1 MPECMRSD
9 NPTTILCMNRKWA
22 TATMAFFFSVTALA
36 QSQPYP
42 EDVHFPEGWGAPTPQ
57 PDRIILTFSGDPS
70 RTQSV
75 TWRTD
80 TTVKAAMAQISIA
93 HGAPRLRK
101 TATEVQALTTVM
113 DGRQVLTAGV
123 KSHYH
128 TATFTGLQ
136 PGTRYAYRV
145 GDGTHWSEWF
155 QFRTAADGEEPFT
168 FLYVGDAQ
176 NYIFELWSRVIREG
190 YRNAPDARFI
200 IHAGDLV
207 SDAHSERQWS
217 EWFMAGGWLHGML
230 PSVPV
235 TGNHEYRPLT
245 ADDAKAKRSSLSV
258 QWRHQFTLPENG
270 PSGLEETAY
279 TFDYQGARIVV
290 LNSMEQEQDQ
300 RDWLDSVLSD
310 NPNRWTIVSFH
321 FPIYSTSGERDNRE
335 LRECWKPVFDKHHV
349 DLVLQGHDH
358 TYGRG
363 RAWSFAS
370 NASTGVNRRD
380 RKSGTVYV
388 VSVSGGKMYDFKKG
402 GWDDY
407 DASLERKA
415 ENTQLFQ
422 TVRVEGNRLHYR
434 SITAAGELYD
444 AFELRKRHKGREAR
458 FRERMPATS
467 ERTHD
472 NTIPHYH

>member
-1 MPECMRSD
+1 MKKNWKVLGMAIVLS
-9 NPTTILCMNRKWA
+9 
-22 TATMAFFFSVTALA
+22 TAAMA

-42 EDVHFPEGWGAPTPQ
+42 EDVQFPPGWGAPSPQ

-70 RTQSV
+70 RSQSV

-80 TTVKAAMAQISIA
+80 TSVNAPKAQISLA

-101 TATEVQALTTVM
+101 TAIEVPVQTTVM

-145 GDGTHWSEWF
+145 GDGTHWSEWL
-155 QFRTAADGEEPFT
+155 QFRTASAGEEPFT

-207 SDAHSERQWS
+207 SDAHDERQWS

-245 ADDAKAKRSSLSV
+245 AEDDKAGRRSLSV

-270 PSGLEETAY
+270 PAGLEETAY
-279 TFDYQGARIVV
+279 TFDYQGARIIV
-290 LNSMEQEQDQ
+290 LNSMMHQQRQ
-300 RDWLDSVLSD
+300 RDWLDSLLRG

-321 FPIYSTSGERDNRE
+321 FPIYSTSGNRDNRE
-335 LRECWKPVFDKHHV
+335 LRELWKPLFEKYHV

-363 RAWSFAS
+363 RAWSFPS
-370 NASTGVNRRD
+370 NTGTGVNRRD
-380 RKSGTVYV
+380 RKAGTVYV
-388 VSVSGGKMYDFKKG
+388 VSVSGGKMYDFKKS
-402 GWDDY
+402 GWDNY
-407 DASLERKA
+407 DAQLERKA

-422 TVRVEGNRLHYR
+422 TVHIDGKRLHYR
-434 SITAAGELYD
+434 SITAAGEPYD
-444 AFELRKRHKGREAR
+444 AFELRKRKKGREAR
-458 FRERMPATS
+458 FRERMPATP
-467 ERTHD
+467 ERVHD
-472 NTIPHYH
+472 NTVPHYH